1 MRFIPTVYSA
11 NGGSLPRTH
20 PRAKADFIAQ
30 HVRHGWA
37 EADAIARYE
46 MWAAYAIDS
55 NPDLDEHS
63 HRLLAD
69 LIITKARNATRAQD

>member
-1 MRFIPTVYSA
+1 MIFIPRVYSST
-11 NGGSLPRTH
+11 GSSLPRTH

-30 HVRHGWA
+30 HVKHGWS
-37 EADAIARYE
+37 EADATARYE

-55 NPDLDEHS
+55 NPDLDEHA

-69 LIITKARNATRAQD
+69 LVITKVRNATRAQD